1 VGPILAKKYVLLRED
16 SSGPL
21 AKDIREKYKVG
32 RNSVTIITPDGDVLA
47 RLTNEPSAEDVLAA
61 VDGLPDFRAGMEQLA
76 KLKEKGL
83 TKANAES
90 FAAALRRIGAFP
102 SQESRETILPYA
114 KGDSAPDVVQRA
126 AILALGKHPDAA
138 AEVVPY
144 LTDKRYPVKSAATTA
159 LTAMGPKAL
168 PALLDALGSDSV
180 DARAAAFGPASA
192 VTKNGKL
199 SKDLGFWKTGKEDAR
214 AKALSEWRAWWE
226 AKQTPKE
233 DANAKK

>member
-1 VGPILAKKYVLLRED
+1 MGPILAKKYVLLRED

-90 FAAALRRIGAFP
+90 FAAALSASGRSHRR
-102 SQESRETILPYA
+102 SRGRRSSPT
-114 KGDSAPDVVQRA
+114 
-126 AILALGKHPDAA
+126 
-138 AEVVPY
+138 
-144 LTDKRYPVKSAATTA
+144 
-159 LTAMGPKAL
+159 PKATAHL
-168 PALLDALGSDSV
+168 TSFSGRRSWRS
-180 DARAAAFGPASA
+180 AS
-192 VTKNGKL
+192 TRTRRPRW
-199 SKDLGFWKTGKEDAR
+199 SPT
-214 AKALSEWRAWWE
+214 
-226 AKQTPKE
+226 
-233 DANAKK
+233 

>member
-1 VGPILAKKYVLLRED
+1 VGPVLAKKYVLVRQD

-21 AKDIREKYKVG
+21 AREIRDKYKVG
-32 RNSVTIITPDGDVLA
+32 RNSVAILTPDGEVLA

-61 VDGLPDFRAGMEQLA
+61 VDGLPDFKNGMEQLA

-83 TKANAES
+83 SKANAES
-90 FAAALRRIGAFP
+90 FAAALRRVGAFP

-114 KGDSAPDVVQRA
+114 KDDSVPEVVQAA
-126 AILALGKHPDAA
+126 AIRALGKHPDAA

-144 LTDKRYPVKSAATTA
+144 LPDKRYPIKSAATAA

-168 PALLDALGSDSV
+168 PALLDALGSEAV
-180 DARAAAFGPASA
+180 ETRVAAFGPAAA
-192 VTKNGKL
+192 VTRNGKL
-199 SKDLGFWKTGKEDAR
+199 SKELGFWKTGSAEAR

-226 AKQTPKE
+226 AQQTPKE
-233 DANAKK
+233 DAKKK

>member
-1 VGPILAKKYVLLRED
+1 VGPILAKKYVLVRQD

-21 AKDIREKYKVG
+21 ARDIRDRYKVG
-32 RNSVTIITPDGDVLA
+32 RNSVTIITPDGEVLA
-47 RLTNEPSAEDVLAA
+47 RLTNEPSPEDVLAA

-76 KLKEKGL
+76 RLKEKGL

-90 FAAALRRIGAFP
+90 FAAALRRVGAFP

-114 KGDSAPDVVQRA
+114 KDDSGPESVQRA

-144 LTDKRYPVKSAATTA
+144 LTDKRYPIKSAATAA

-168 PALLDALGSDSV
+168 PSLLDALASESV
-180 DARAAAFGPASA
+180 DTRSAAFVPAAA

-199 SKDLGFWKTGKEDAR
+199 SKELGFWKTGKAEDR
-214 AKALSEWRAWWE
+214 AKALSEWRAWWD
-226 AKQTPKE
+226 AQQTPKE
-233 DANAKK
+233 DAKKK

>member
-1 VGPILAKKYVLLRED
+1 MGPILAKKYVLVRQD

-21 AKDIREKYKVG
+21 AKEIRDKYKVG

-47 RLTNEPSAEDVLAA
+47 RLTNEPTAEDVLAA
-61 VDGLPDFRAGMEQLA
+61 VDGLPDFRVGMEQLA

-90 FAAALRRIGAFP
+90 FAAALKRVGAFP

-114 KGDSAPDVVQRA
+114 KDDNTPEAVQRA

-144 LTDKRYPVKSAATTA
+144 LADKRYPIKSAATTT

-168 PALLDALGSDSV
+168 PALLDALGSDNV
-180 DARAAAFGPASA
+180 DTRAAAFGPAAA

-199 SKDLGFWKTGKEDAR
+199 SKELGFWKTGKDDAR

-226 AKQTPKE
+226 AQQTPKE
-233 DANAKK
+233 DAKKK